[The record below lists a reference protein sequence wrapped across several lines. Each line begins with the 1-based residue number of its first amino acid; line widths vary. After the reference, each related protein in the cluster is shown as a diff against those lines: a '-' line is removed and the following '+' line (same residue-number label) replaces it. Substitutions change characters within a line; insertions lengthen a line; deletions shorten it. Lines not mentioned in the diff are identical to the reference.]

1 MDNQT
6 NETITQQASDVSVD
20 QQAALDNEASM
31 TMPADQPQDAQPQ
44 EADEPK
50 EEENN
55 QPQVGSDAWFAADS
69 AAFDRAYPELDKEAL
84 FADESF
90 LDYAEGKVGRVPLA
104 TIYQGYCHLLSKVQ
118 ADKRVSAAR
127 DASPGSLRQSV
138 MDADGEYYTR
148 KQMQAMSPAFIEA
161 HWDKVQRSLK
171 NLSTKQA

>member
-6 NETITQQASDVSVD
+6 KETITQQAS
-20 QQAALDNEASM
+20 EASM
-31 TMPADQPQDAQPQ
+31 DGQATLCDEAATIQEAPREVPQ
-44 EADEPK
+44 ETDEPQK
-50 EEENN
+50 ANSDLA
-55 QPQVGSDAWFAADS
+55 PQAGSDAWFAADS
-69 AAFDRAYPELDKEAL
+69 AAFDQAYPELDKETL

-90 LDYAEGKVGRVPLA
+90 LDYADGKVGRVPLA
-104 TIYQGYCHLLSKVQ
+104 TIYRGYCHLLSKVQ

-127 DASPGSLRQSV
+127 DASPGSLRQPAL
-138 MDADGEYYTR
+138 DADGEYYTR